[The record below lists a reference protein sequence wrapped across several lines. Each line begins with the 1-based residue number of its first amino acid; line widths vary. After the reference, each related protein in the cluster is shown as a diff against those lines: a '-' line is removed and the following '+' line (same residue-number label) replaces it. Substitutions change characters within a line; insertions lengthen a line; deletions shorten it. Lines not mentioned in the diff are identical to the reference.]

1 MILIVIVAISLF
13 TLLLLQQ
20 NHYEFLRSEKEQKSV
35 SLLTEEIEAKLK
47 EFDDVKKRVDA
58 LVVRAGFK
66 L

>member
-1 MILIVIVAISLF
+1 MISIVIV
-13 TLLLLQQ
+13 LLVVIALLVCQK
-20 NHYEFLRSEKEQKSV
+20 NHYEFLRTEKEQKSLNELSV
-35 SLLTEEIEAKLK
+35 ELQAKLK